1 MRQGRGL
8 GAGQAT
14 LRRQDE
20 EFAVEVGRNVQCTD
34 QLAPDVVEG
43 IVVEVETS
51 LYPAIGDAALGDE
64 PPEDLFQD
72 LLKVHASALVRRN
85 LRRSLVRWI
94 NLSRHGRLVK
104 RERPELAQ
112 WSATTKQTGNARNP
126 PF

>member
-1 MRQGRGL
+1 LRQGRGL

-72 LLKVHASALVRRN
+72 LLKVLASALVRRN

-104 RERPELAQ
+104 RERPELAL